1 MELSKNTL
9 TLHAGPATID
19 LVGNDTFSEDEG
31 TVNCCVRISGLPD
44 GGLGCDIEVELLTTD
59 SGSANDAS
67 MF

>member
-1 MELSKNTL
+1 MSKRTL
-9 TLHAGPATID
+9 TLRAGPATID
-19 LVGNDTFSEDEG
+19 LVDDRFSEDEG

-59 SGSANDAS
+59 SGNANDAS